1 MKKQDPLH
9 TCTPCNKEIEPQYL
23 GDLDQIEEFLG
34 FRRVTETRNQ
44 SRKMADLQP
53 QEEIDSVLKETK

>member
-1 MKKQDPLH
+1 MKKRDPLR
-9 TCTPCNKEIEPQYL
+9 TSPPCNNETGPQYL

-34 FRRVTETRNQ
+34 FRHVTETRDQ

-53 QEEIDSVLKETK
+53 HEGIASVPEETK

>member
-1 MKKQDPLH
+1 MKKRDPLR
-9 TCTPCNKEIEPQYL
+9 TCPTCNKETGPQYL

-34 FRRVTETRNQ
+34 FRRVTETRDQ

-53 QEEIDSVLKETK
+53 QEEIDSIPEETK